1 MFTLTAPLCLQAVPM
16 VNCGVACVAQG
27 GEEAALPHK
36 IATQRGKRAV
46 AAVLQRAKE
55 RWDAR
60 HPCLVCRLPAHSRC
74 SRCRQVW
81 FCSKACQAIG
91 WKTHKQQC
99 KPAGSKQ
106 ATKKTNTGTVVAG
119 QGDKKP
125 TAAAVAAA
133 GVTASSFAKAIA
145 RPEEHAELER
155 RRLARAMLD

>member
-1 MFTLTAPLCLQAVPM
+1 MFTLTASLCWQAVPM

-81 FCSKACQAIG
+81 FCSKACQTLG

-106 ATKKTNTGTVVAG
+106 ATKKTNTSTAAGG
-119 QGDKKP
+119 QGDKKL
-125 TAAAVAAA
+125 TAAAVTA